1 MLILAA
7 ALLTQSVAEP
17 PVDWDKEFGV
27 EEKMRDPVTGEFPV
41 DPYVQGDG
49 NAGAKP
55 FDGEAM
61 ADAFGGQA
69 GIRRIANRTVEL
81 SEADPRIAAIFASH
95 DMVRLK
101 RTLFEQFCYI
111 LNAGCTYTGRDMT
124 ASHKD
129 LGVRTRDM
137 NALVEN
143 LQRAMREENV
153 SFAAQNRFLAKLA
166 PMSGAVITRSSGL
179 ACRTA
184 NQRWPSADCRLPI
197 GRSRKRT
204 QLIGADLVAN

>member
-111 LNAGCTYTGRDMT
+111 LNAGCIYTGRDMT

-166 PMSGAVITRSSGL
+166 PISGAVITR
-179 ACRTA
+179 
-184 NQRWPSADCRLPI
+184 
-197 GRSRKRT
+197 
-204 QLIGADLVAN
+204 